1 MKKPLR
7 AQAVEYLQ
15 YLKEQGLTHVP
26 SSGKKFA
33 KKPPSAPPSS
43 IPAIPHS
50 SIPAIPPSSIPAI
63 PHSRNPAIPHSS
75 IPAIPPSSIPAI
87 PHSRNPAFP
96 QSRNP
101 AISHPSPRSSSP
113 DSLSSLTAEIAACQL
128 CALAPT
134 RLHTVPGQGKLRPDI
149 MFIGEGPGADEDEQ
163 GLAFVGRAGQLLTK
177 MILAMGYSREDVFI
191 GNIVKCRPP
200 GNRVPT
206 PAEMEGCIPYL
217 KRQIAVIQPKLIVCL
232 GATAVRGLVNE
243 PLPIGKAR
251 GQWREF
257 EGIPVMLTFHP
268 AYLLRDPRKKTET
281 WADLKAVL
289 ARLGKTPPGKAD

>member
-7 AQAVEYLQ
+7 EQAVEYLQ
-15 YLKEQGLTHVP
+15 YLKEQGVTHVP
-26 SSGKKFA
+26 SSGRKFA
-33 KKPPSAPPSS
+33 KPFPARPTTDLRPRTSAPPAAPLYVPPPVAK
-43 IPAIPHS
+43 PA
-50 SIPAIPPSSIPAI
+50 
-63 PHSRNPAIPHSS
+63 
-75 IPAIPPSSIPAI
+75 
-87 PHSRNPAFP
+87 
-96 QSRNP
+96 
-101 AISHPSPRSSSP
+101 PRSSKPSAFSLRPSSSSGP
-113 DSLSSLTAEIAACQL
+113 DTLESLAAEIAACQL

-134 RLHTVPGQGKLRPDI
+134 RLHTVPGQGRLRPDI

-177 MILAMGYSREDVFI
+177 MITAMGYTREEVFI

-206 PAEMEGCIPYL
+206 PEEMEGCLPYL

-232 GATAVRGLVNE
+232 GATAARGLVQE
-243 PLPIGKAR
+243 ALPIGKAR
-251 GQWREF
+251 GQWRQF

-281 WADLKAVL
+281 WADLKTVL
-289 ARLGKTPPGKAD
+289 ARLGKKPPAKAEG

>member
-7 AQAVEYLQ
+7 EQAVEYLQ

-26 SSGKKFA
+26 ASGRKPA
-33 KKPPSAPPSS
+33 KPPSPPPGSSAAPAPAAKPAGRPAPAPRPARGGPDTLES
-43 IPAIPHS
+43 IA
-50 SIPAIPPSSIPAI
+50 
-63 PHSRNPAIPHSS
+63 
-75 IPAIPPSSIPAI
+75 
-87 PHSRNPAFP
+87 
-96 QSRNP
+96 
-101 AISHPSPRSSSP
+101 
-113 DSLSSLTAEIAACQL
+113 AEIAACAL

-134 RLHTVPGQGKLRPDI
+134 RKNTVPGQGRLRPDI
-149 MFIGEGPGADEDEQ
+149 LFVGEGPGADEDEQ

-177 MILAMGYSREDVFI
+177 MILAMGYTREDVFI

-206 PAEMEGCIPYL
+206 PEEMAGCIPYL

-232 GATAVRGLVNE
+232 GATAARGLVNE
-243 PLPIGKAR
+243 TLPIGKAR

-268 AYLLRDPRKKTET
+268 AYLLRDPRQKAPC
-281 WADLKAVL
+281 WADLKTVL
-289 ARLGKTPPGKAD
+289 ARLGKTPPPAPAN

>member
-7 AQAVEYLQ
+7 EQAVEYLQ
-15 YLKEQGLTHVP
+15 YLKEQGVTHVP
-26 SSGKKFA
+26 SSGKTFA
-33 KKPPSAPPSS
+33 KPRPPAPPASRPAPADSATPPPPTPAKAPAARAPAKHPKGGKDTLAS
-43 IPAIPHS
+43 IA
-50 SIPAIPPSSIPAI
+50 
-63 PHSRNPAIPHSS
+63 
-75 IPAIPPSSIPAI
+75 
-87 PHSRNPAFP
+87 
-96 QSRNP
+96 
-101 AISHPSPRSSSP
+101 
-113 DSLSSLTAEIAACQL
+113 AEIAACQL

-134 RLHTVPGQGKLRPDI
+134 RKNVVPGQGALKPDV

-177 MILAMGYSREDVFI
+177 MINAMGYSREQVFI

-206 PAEMEGCIPYL
+206 PEEMEGCIPYL

-232 GATAVRGLVNE
+232 GATAARGLVNE
-243 PLPIGKAR
+243 TMPIGKAR
-251 GQWREF
+251 GSWREF

-268 AYLLRDPRKKTET
+268 AYLLRDPRQKAPC

-289 ARLGKTPPGKAD
+289 ARLGKTPPGKDA

>member
-26 SSGKKFA
+26 SSGKTFA
-33 KKPPSAPPSS
+33 KPSPSPRPTASRPAPAAPAAAKPSAPSPKPSTIRHQPPTKTGPDTLAS
-43 IPAIPHS
+43 IA
-50 SIPAIPPSSIPAI
+50 
-63 PHSRNPAIPHSS
+63 
-75 IPAIPPSSIPAI
+75 
-87 PHSRNPAFP
+87 
-96 QSRNP
+96 
-101 AISHPSPRSSSP
+101 
-113 DSLSSLTAEIAACQL
+113 AEIAACQA

-134 RLHTVPGQGKLRPDI
+134 RLHVVPGQGALKPDV
-149 MFIGEGPGADEDEQ
+149 MFVGEGPGADEDEQ

-177 MILAMGYSREDVFI
+177 MINAMGYTREQVFI

-206 PAEMEGCIPYL
+206 PEEMEGCIPYL

-232 GATAVRGLVNE
+232 GATAARGLVNE
-243 PLPIGKAR
+243 TMPIGKAR
-251 GQWREF
+251 GTWREF

-268 AYLLRDPRKKTET
+268 AYLLRDGSKKKYA
-281 WADLKAVL
+281 WDDLKAGL
-289 ARLGKTPPGKAD
+289 ARLGKQPPGKEV

>member
-1 MKKPLR
+1 MNKPLR
-7 AQAVEYLQ
+7 ARAVEYLQ
-15 YLKEQGLTHVP
+15 YLKEQGVTHVP

-33 KKPPSAPPSS
+33 KKSAPP
-43 IPAIPHS
+43 PAPVAK
-50 SIPAIPPSSIPAI
+50 PAPRPAPPSTFGLQ
-63 PHSRNPAIPHSS
+63 SS
-75 IPAIPPSSIPAI
+75 A
-87 PHSRNPAFP
+87 
-96 QSRNP
+96 
-101 AISHPSPRSSSP
+101 SP
-113 DSLSSLTAEIAACQL
+113 DTLESLAAEIAACQA

-134 RLHTVPGQGKLRPDI
+134 RLNTVPGQGALRPEI
-149 MFIGEGPGADEDEQ
+149 MFVGEGPGADEDEQ

-177 MILAMGYSREDVFI
+177 MINAMGYAREQVFI

-206 PAEMEGCIPYL
+206 PEEMAGCIPYL
-217 KRQIAVIQPKLIVCL
+217 KRQIAVIRPKLIVCL
-232 GATAVRGLVNE
+232 GATAARGLVQE
-243 PLPIGKAR
+243 TTPIGKAR

-289 ARLGKTPPGKAD
+289 ARLGKTPPPAPKT

>member
-7 AQAVEYLQ
+7 EQAVEYLQ
-15 YLKEQGLTHVP
+15 YLKEQGVTHVP
-26 SSGKKFA
+26 SSGKTFA
-33 KKPPSAPPSS
+33 KPRPPAPPASRPAPADSATPPPPTPAKAPAARAPAKHPKGGKDTLAS
-43 IPAIPHS
+43 IA
-50 SIPAIPPSSIPAI
+50 
-63 PHSRNPAIPHSS
+63 
-75 IPAIPPSSIPAI
+75 
-87 PHSRNPAFP
+87 
-96 QSRNP
+96 
-101 AISHPSPRSSSP
+101 
-113 DSLSSLTAEIAACQL
+113 AEIAACQL

-134 RLHTVPGQGKLRPDI
+134 RKNVVPGQGALKPDV

-177 MILAMGYSREDVFI
+177 MINAMGYSREQVFI

-206 PAEMEGCIPYL
+206 PEEMEGCIPYL

-232 GATAVRGLVNE
+232 GATAARGLVNE
-243 PLPIGKAR
+243 TMPIGKAR
-251 GQWREF
+251 GSWREF

-268 AYLLRDPRKKTET
+268 AYLLRDPRQKAPC

-289 ARLGKTPPGKAD
+289 ARLGKTPPAKDA

>member
-26 SSGKKFA
+26 SSGKTFA
-33 KKPPSAPPSS
+33 KKSPPPPKPAPPPRKPATTPRQPPTKSGPDTLVS
-43 IPAIPHS
+43 IA
-50 SIPAIPPSSIPAI
+50 
-63 PHSRNPAIPHSS
+63 
-75 IPAIPPSSIPAI
+75 
-87 PHSRNPAFP
+87 
-96 QSRNP
+96 
-101 AISHPSPRSSSP
+101 
-113 DSLSSLTAEIAACQL
+113 AEIAACQA

-134 RLHTVPGQGKLRPDI
+134 RLHVVPGQGALKPDV
-149 MFIGEGPGADEDEQ
+149 MFVGEGPGADEDEQ

-177 MILAMGYSREDVFI
+177 MIVAMGYTREQVFI

-206 PAEMEGCIPYL
+206 PEEMAGCIPYL

-232 GATAVRGLVNE
+232 GATAARGLVNE
-243 PLPIGKAR
+243 TMPIGKAR
-251 GQWREF
+251 GTWREF

-268 AYLLRDPRKKTET
+268 AYLLRDPRQKGPC
-281 WADLKAVL
+281 WDDLKAVL
-289 ARLGKTPPGKAD
+289 TRLGKTPPGKDA

>member
-1 MKKPLR
+1 VPI
-7 AQAVEYLQ
+7 VE
-15 YLKEQGLTHVP
+15 
-26 SSGKKFA
+26 
-33 KKPPSAPPSS
+33 
-43 IPAIPHS
+43 
-50 SIPAIPPSSIPAI
+50 
-63 PHSRNPAIPHSS
+63 
-75 IPAIPPSSIPAI
+75 
-87 PHSRNPAFP
+87 
-96 QSRNP
+96 
-101 AISHPSPRSSSP
+101 
-113 DSLSSLTAEIAACQL
+113 EIAACQL

-134 RLHTVPGQGKLRPDI
+134 RLNTVPGQGALRPDI

-177 MILAMGYSREDVFI
+177 MINAMGYTREQVFI

-206 PAEMEGCIPYL
+206 PEEMAGCIPYL
-217 KRQIAVIQPKLIVCL
+217 KRQIAIIRPKLIVCL
-232 GATAVRGLVNE
+232 GATAARGLVQE
-243 PLPIGKAR
+243 TLPIGKAR

-289 ARLGKTPPGKAD
+289 ARLGKTSPKGG